1 MPNSSCPNKTA
12 VVLGQQK
19 PPHTELLTTSCQY
32 FGCGFGV
39 VWQTNQTVEFLIAHR
54 VIFFLYF

>member
-1 MPNSSCPNKTA
+1 MPNYSCPNKTA

-39 VWQTNQTVEFLIAHR
+39 VWQTNRTVEFLIAHH